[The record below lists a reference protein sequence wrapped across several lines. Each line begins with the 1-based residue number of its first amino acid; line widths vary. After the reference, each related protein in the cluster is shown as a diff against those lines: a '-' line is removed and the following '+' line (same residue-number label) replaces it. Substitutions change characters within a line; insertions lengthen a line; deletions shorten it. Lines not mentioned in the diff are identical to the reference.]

1 MHYVNSS
8 TKIETYHTL
17 AYCSFDFTPNYTNMI
32 NIFHKY
38 SVNQYTADFQNEYKE
53 WYYIKTNFQCIGYE
67 IYSWS
72 TCKLN

>member
-1 MHYVNSS
+1 MHYMNSS

-38 SVNQYTADFQNEYKE
+38 SVNQYTANRFSKG
-53 WYYIKTNFQCIGYE
+53 K
-67 IYSWS
+67 
-72 TCKLN
+72 